1 MLWSLTNSEDRPLYV
16 PTATVGELSLSVV
29 GSGFQAPLLGSV
41 AALPSTGATP
51 FNRGICTMTQ
61 MTRRL
66 FLGVSAAAMAVAATG
81 ILPALAA
88 AGGEAP
94 ALKALVD
101 AGTLPPLADRLPLNP
116 MVVTPLREVG
126 TYGGTWRSAI
136 VGGGSLSMLFRYQAY
151 EPLMRYNPEWTG
163 VIPNVAES
171 VVAND
176 AATEFTF
183 KLRKGHKWSD
193 GQPYTTDDVMFW
205 YEDVFSNPE
214 IEVTN
219 QDHLIIG
226 EDKAVFTKI
235 DDVTFTVS
243 FKTSNGLFLLLL
255 AWADSDQTT
264 RFPKHYLSQFLPK
277 YNPDAD
283 KLATEQGLSG
293 WLQLFQKKSGA
304 ALEDD
309 FFLNSEIPVLHA
321 WKMKVAPGES
331 TETAV
336 AERNPFYFK
345 VDTAGN
351 QLPYLDA
358 ISYALVAD
366 AQVLLLKCLQGEI
379 DLLDQYIGTPTNKSV
394 LFDGKEQGG
403 YDFYTTLST
412 QPNEMAI
419 CLNMTHPDAVK
430 AALYSNKDFRVGL
443 SHAIDRQ
450 ALINSVFVGIGSA
463 SQPAIAEGDPLYNER
478 LAKQFTE
485 FDVAKANELLD
496 KAAPNKDGDGYRL
509 DSSGRRVT
517 IVFEQDQN
525 RLEMVDMMQLMMP
538 MLKTVGIDAQLKL
551 IDRSL
556 WEVRIRQNMDYDATT
571 NRFGG
576 GIGLAALLDPRY
588 FVPYSGNAF
597 YAMGWQI
604 WYNDKTAVNAVEP
617 PAQVKE
623 ALALYDEMK
632 STIDDARRVEAFK
645 QILEIAA
652 DQFYSIGIKVPNDA
666 YGIVRNDFHN
676 VPERMPNSFGY
687 PTPAP
692 TNPEQY
698 YKA

>member
-1 MLWSLTNSEDRPLYV
+1 
-16 PTATVGELSLSVV
+16 
-29 GSGFQAPLLGSV
+29 
-41 AALPSTGATP
+41 
-51 FNRGICTMTQ
+51 
-61 MTRRL
+61 
-66 FLGVSAAAMAVAATG
+66 MAVAATG

-163 VIPNVAES
+163 VIPNVAEF

-336 AERNPFYFK
+336 AERNSFYFK

-430 AALYSNKDFRVGL
+430 AELYSNKDFRVGL

-450 ALINSVFVGIGSA
+450 ALIDSVFVGIGSA

-485 FDVAKANELLD
+485 FDVAKANEFLD

-617 PAQVKE
+617 PAQVQE

>member
-1 MLWSLTNSEDRPLYV
+1 M
-16 PTATVGELSLSVV
+16 
-29 GSGFQAPLLGSV
+29 GS
-41 AALPSTGATP
+41 
-51 FNRGICTMTQ
+51 I
-61 MTRRL
+61 TRRL
-66 FLGVSAAAMAVAATG
+66 FLGTSAAALAVAASG

-88 AGGEAP
+88 AATGEAP
-94 ALKALVD
+94 MLKALVD
-101 AGTLPPLADRLPLNP
+101 AGTLPALADRLPLNP

-183 KLRKGHKWSD
+183 KLREGHKWSD
-193 GQPYTTDDVMFW
+193 GQPYTTEDVMFW

-226 EDKAVFTKI
+226 DDKGVFTKI
-235 DDVTFTVS
+235 DDFSFKVS
-243 FKTSNGLFLLLL
+243 FKNSNGLFLLLL

-283 KLATEQGLSG
+283 KLATDQGLSG
-293 WLQLFQKKSGA
+293 WVQLFQKKSGA

-309 FFLNSEIPVLHA
+309 FFLNSEIPVLHP

-331 TETAV
+331 TEHAV

-351 QLPYLDA
+351 QLPYLDS
-358 ISYALVAD
+358 IDYVLVAD

-430 AALYSNKDFRVGL
+430 AELYSNKDFRIGF

-450 ALINSVFVGIGSA
+450 ALIDSVFVGVGSP
-463 SQPAIAEGDPLYNER
+463 SQAAIAEGDPLYNER

-485 FDVAKANELLD
+485 FDLARANEFLD
-496 KAAPNKDGDGYRL
+496 KAAPNKDADGYRL
-509 DSSGRRVT
+509 DSSGRRIT

-525 RLEMVDMMQLMMP
+525 RLEMVDMMQLMTP
-538 MLKTVGIDAQLKL
+538 MLKAVGIDGQLKL

-604 WYNDKTAVNAVEP
+604 WYNDKGAVNAVEP

-645 QILEIAA
+645 QILDIAA

-666 YGIVRNDFHN
+666 YGIVRNNFHN

-698 YKA
+698 FKA

>member
-1 MLWSLTNSEDRPLYV
+1 V
-16 PTATVGELSLSVV
+16 P
-29 GSGFQAPLLGSV
+29 
-41 AALPSTGATP
+41 
-51 FNRGICTMTQ
+51 
-61 MTRRL
+61 
-66 FLGVSAAAMAVAATG
+66 
-81 ILPALAA
+81 
-88 AGGEAP
+88 AG
-94 ALKALVD
+94 
-101 AGTLPPLADRLPLNP
+101 
-116 MVVTPLREVG
+116 
-126 TYGGTWRSAI
+126 
-136 VGGGSLSMLFRYQAY
+136 Q
-151 EPLMRYNPEWTG
+151 
-163 VIPNVAES
+163 
-171 VVAND
+171 
-176 AATEFTF
+176 
-183 KLRKGHKWSD
+183 
-193 GQPYTTDDVMFW
+193 
-205 YEDVFSNPE
+205 
-214 IEVTN
+214 
-219 QDHLIIG
+219 
-226 EDKAVFTKI
+226 
-235 DDVTFTVS
+235 
-243 FKTSNGLFLLLL
+243 
-255 AWADSDQTT
+255 
-264 RFPKHYLSQFLPK
+264 
-277 YNPDAD
+277 
-283 KLATEQGLSG
+283 
-293 WLQLFQKKSGA
+293 
-304 ALEDD
+304 
-309 FFLNSEIPVLHA
+309 
-321 WKMKVAPGES
+321 
-331 TETAV
+331 
-336 AERNPFYFK
+336 
-345 VDTAGN
+345 
-351 QLPYLDA
+351 
-358 ISYALVAD
+358 
-366 AQVLLLKCLQGEI
+366 I

-430 AALYSNKDFRVGL
+430 AELYSNKDFRIGF

-450 ALINSVFVGIGSA
+450 ALIDSVFVGVGSA
-463 SQPAIAEGDPLYNER
+463 SQAAIAEGDPLYNER

-485 FDVAKANELLD
+485 FDLAKANEFLD
-496 KAAPNKDGDGYRL
+496 KAAPNKDADGYRL
-509 DSSGRRVT
+509 DSSGRRIT

-538 MLKTVGIDAQLKL
+538 MLKAVGIDGQLKL

-604 WYNDKTAVNAVEP
+604 WYNDKTAANAVEP

-698 YKA
+698 FKA

>member
-1 MLWSLTNSEDRPLYV
+1 MEKITRRFFIG
-16 PTATVGELSLSVV
+16 A
-29 GSGFQAPLLGSV
+29 SV
-41 AALPSTGATP
+41 ATLT
-51 FNRGICTMTQ
+51 I
-61 MTRRL
+61 
-66 FLGVSAAAMAVAATG
+66 AATG
-81 ILPALAA
+81 LRAFAA
-88 AGGEAP
+88 AGSGEAP
-94 ALKALVD
+94 MLKALVD
-101 AGTLPPLADRLPLNP
+101 AGSLPPLAERLPKNP

-126 TYGGTWRSAI
+126 KYGGTWKSTI

-151 EPLMRYNPEWTG
+151 EPLVRYNPEWTG

-171 VVAND
+171 VTAND
-176 AATEFTF
+176 TATEFTF
-183 KLRKGHKWSD
+183 KLREGHKWSD
-193 GQPYTTDDVMFW
+193 GHPYTTEDVMFW

-219 QDHLIIG
+219 QDHLIVG
-226 EDKAVFTKI
+226 DDKGVFTKV
-235 DDVTFTVS
+235 DDTTFTVS
-243 FKTSNGLFLLLL
+243 FKNPNGLFLLLL

-283 KLATEQGLSG
+283 KLAAAAGLSG
-293 WLQLFQKKSGA
+293 WVQMFQKKSGA

-309 FFLNSEIPVLHA
+309 FFTNSEIPVLHP

-331 TETAV
+331 TEHAI
-336 AERNPFYFK
+336 AERNAYYFK

-351 QLPYLDA
+351 QLPYLDS
-358 ISYALVAD
+358 IDYVLVAD
-366 AQVLLLKCLQGEI
+366 AQVLLLKVLQGEI

-394 LFDGKEQGG
+394 LFDGKQKGN
-403 YDFYTTLST
+403 YDFYTTTST

-419 CLNMTHPDAVK
+419 CFNMTHPDEVK
-430 AALYSNKDFRVGL
+430 AELYASKDFRAGI

-450 ALINSVFVGIGSA
+450 AMIDSVFVGVGSPSQAAIGES
-463 SQPAIAEGDPLYNER
+463 DPFYNER

-485 FDVAKANELLD
+485 FDLAKANEFLD
-496 KAAPNKDGDGYRL
+496 KVAPNKDGDGFRL
-509 DSSGRRVT
+509 DSSGRRIS

-525 RLEMVDMMQLMMP
+525 RLEMVDMMQLLMP
-538 MLKTVGIDAQLKL
+538 MLKAVGIDGQLKL

-576 GIGLAALLDPRY
+576 GIGLAAILDPRY
-588 FVPYSGNAF
+588 FVPYSDNAF
-597 YAMGWQI
+597 YAPGWQI
-604 WYNDKTAVNAVEP
+604 WYNDKSAANAVEP
-617 PAQVKE
+617 PAQVQE
-623 ALALYDEMK
+623 ALKLYDVMK
-632 STIDDARRVEAFK
+632 STVDETERTDAFK
-645 QILEIAA
+645 KILEIAA
-652 DQFYSIGIKVPNDA
+652 DQFYTVGIKVPNDA
-666 YGIVRNDFHN
+666 YGVVKNDFHN

-698 YKA
+698 FKA

>member
-1 MLWSLTNSEDRPLYV
+1 MEKLTRRFFLGAS
-16 PTATVGELSLSVV
+16 TA
-29 GSGFQAPLLGSV
+29 AIAI
-41 AALPSTGATP
+41 AALGVRAAYAQAT
-51 FNRGICTMTQ
+51 
-61 MTRRL
+61 
-66 FLGVSAAAMAVAATG
+66 A
-81 ILPALAA
+81 
-88 AGGEAP
+88 EAP
-94 ALKALVD
+94 MLKSLVD
-101 AGTLPPLADRLPLNP
+101 AGSLPPLADRLPKNP
-116 MVVTPLREVG
+116 MVVTPLHEVG
-126 TYGGTWRSAI
+126 KYGGVWKSTI

-151 EPLMRYNPEWTG
+151 EPLVRYNPEWTG

-171 VVAND
+171 VTSND

-183 KLRKGHKWSD
+183 KLREGMKWSD
-193 GQPYTTDDVMFW
+193 GKPYTTEDVMFW
-205 YEDVFSNPE
+205 YEDVFSNKDL
-214 IEVTN
+214 EVTN

-226 EDKAVFTKI
+226 DDRAVFTKI
-235 DDVTFTVS
+235 DDLS
-243 FKTSNGLFLLLL
+243 FKISFKNSNGLFLSLL

-283 KLATEQGLSG
+283 KLAAAAGLSG
-293 WLQLFQKKSGA
+293 WVQLFQKKSGA

-309 FFLNSEIPVLHA
+309 FFTNTEIPVLHP

-331 TETAV
+331 TEHAI
-336 AERNPFYFK
+336 AERNPYYWK

-351 QLPYLDA
+351 QLPYLDS
-358 ISYALVAD
+358 IDYVLVSD

-394 LFDGKEQGG
+394 LFDGKEKGN

-419 CLNMTHPDAVK
+419 CFNMTHPDKVK
-430 AALYSNKDFRVGL
+430 AELYSSKDFRAGI

-450 ALINSVFVGIGSA
+450 ALIDSVFVGVGTP
-463 SQPAIAEGDPLYNER
+463 SQTAIAEGDPLYNER
-478 LAKQFTE
+478 LAKQFVE
-485 FDVAKANELLD
+485 YDVAKSNEFLD
-496 KAAPNKDGDGYRL
+496 KIAPKKDADGFRL
-509 DSSGRRVT
+509 DSSGRRIS

-525 RLEMVDMMQLMMP
+525 RLEMVDMMQLIMP
-538 MLKTVGIDAQLKL
+538 MLKAVGIDGQLKL

-556 WEVRIRQNMDYDATT
+556 WEVRVRQNMDYDATT

-576 GIGLAALLDPRY
+576 GIGLAAILDPRY
-588 FVPYSGNAF
+588 FVPFSDNAF

-604 WYNDKTAVNAVEP
+604 WYNNKSAPNAVEP
-617 PAQVKE
+617 PDQVKK
-623 ALALYDEMK
+623 ALELYDVMK
-632 STIDDARRVEAFK
+632 STVDDAKRVDAFK

-652 DQFYSIGIKVPNDA
+652 DQFYTVGIKIPNDA
-666 YGIVRNDFHN
+666 YGIVKNNFKN
-676 VPERMPNSFGY
+676 VPDKMPNSFGY

>member
-1 MLWSLTNSEDRPLYV
+1 MEKITRRFFIG
-16 PTATVGELSLSVV
+16 A
-29 GSGFQAPLLGSV
+29 SV
-41 AALPSTGATP
+41 ATLT
-51 FNRGICTMTQ
+51 I
-61 MTRRL
+61 
-66 FLGVSAAAMAVAATG
+66 AATG
-81 ILPALAA
+81 LRAFAA
-88 AGGEAP
+88 AGSGEAP
-94 ALKALVD
+94 MLKALVD
-101 AGTLPPLADRLPLNP
+101 AGTLPALADRLPLNP

-126 TYGGTWRSAI
+126 KYGGTWRSTI

-151 EPLMRYNPEWTG
+151 EPLVRYNPEWTG

-171 VVAND
+171 VTAND
-176 AATEFTF
+176 TATEFTF
-183 KLRKGHKWSD
+183 KLREGHKWSD
-193 GQPYTTDDVMFW
+193 GHPYTTEDVMFW

-219 QDHLIIG
+219 QDHLIVG
-226 EDKAVFTKI
+226 DDKGVFTKV
-235 DDVTFTVS
+235 DDTTFTVS
-243 FKTSNGLFLLLL
+243 FKNPNGLFLLLL

-283 KLATEQGLSG
+283 KLAAAAGLSG
-293 WLQLFQKKSGA
+293 WVQMFQKKSGA

-309 FFLNSEIPVLHA
+309 FFTNSEIPVLHP

-331 TETAV
+331 TEHAI
-336 AERNPFYFK
+336 AERNAYYFK

-351 QLPYLDA
+351 QLPYLDS
-358 ISYALVAD
+358 IDYVLVAD
-366 AQVLLLKCLQGEI
+366 AQVLLLKVLQGEI

-394 LFDGKEQGG
+394 LFDGKQKGN
-403 YDFYTTLST
+403 YDFYTTTST

-419 CLNMTHPDAVK
+419 CFNMTHPDEVK
-430 AALYSNKDFRVGL
+430 AELYASKDFRAGI

-450 ALINSVFVGIGSA
+450 AMIDSVFVGVGSP
-463 SQPAIAEGDPLYNER
+463 SQAAISESDPLYNER

-485 FDVAKANELLD
+485 FDLAKANEFLD
-496 KAAPNKDGDGYRL
+496 KVAPNKDGDGFRL
-509 DSSGRRVT
+509 DSSGRRIS

-525 RLEMVDMMQLMMP
+525 RLEMVDMMQLLMP
-538 MLKTVGIDAQLKL
+538 MLKAVGIDGQLKL

-576 GIGLAALLDPRY
+576 GIGLAAILDPRY
-588 FVPYSGNAF
+588 FVPYSDNAF
-597 YAMGWQI
+597 YAPGWQI
-604 WYNDKTAVNAVEP
+604 WYNDKSAANAVEP
-617 PAQVKE
+617 PAQVQE
-623 ALALYDEMK
+623 ALKLYDVMK
-632 STIDDARRVEAFK
+632 STVDETERTDAFK
-645 QILEIAA
+645 KILEIAA
-652 DQFYSIGIKVPNDA
+652 DQFYTVGIKVPNDA
-666 YGIVRNDFHN
+666 YGVVKNDFHN

-698 YKA
+698 FKA

>member
-1 MLWSLTNSEDRPLYV
+1 MH
-16 PTATVGELSLSVV
+16 
-29 GSGFQAPLLGSV
+29 Q
-41 AALPSTGATP
+41 
-51 FNRGICTMTQ
+51 I
-61 MTRRL
+61 TRRF
-66 FLGVSAAAMAVAATG
+66 FLGASSATL
-81 ILPALAA
+81 ILAA
-88 AGGEAP
+88 AGVRPALAQAAGEAP
-94 ALKALVD
+94 MLKALVD
-101 AGTLPPLADRLPLNP
+101 AGTLPPLADRLPKNP
-116 MVVTPLREVG
+116 MVVTPLRDVG
-126 TYGGTWRSAI
+126 KYGGTWNSTI

-151 EPLMRYNPEWTG
+151 EPLVRYNPEWTG

-171 VVAND
+171 VASND
-176 AATEFTF
+176 SATEFTF
-183 KLRKGHKWSD
+183 KLREGTKWSD
-193 GQPYTTDDVMFW
+193 GHPYTTEDVMFW
-205 YEDVFSNPE
+205 YEDVFQNPD

-226 EDKAVFTKI
+226 DDRAVFTKI
-235 DDVTFTVS
+235 DDLSFKVS
-243 FKTSNGLFLLLL
+243 FKNPNGLFLSLL

-283 KLATEQGLSG
+283 KLATDAGLSG

-309 FFLNSEIPVLHA
+309 FFTNSEIPVLHP

-331 TETAV
+331 TEHAI
-336 AERNPFYFK
+336 AERNPFYWK

-351 QLPYLDA
+351 QLPYLDS
-358 ISYALVAD
+358 IDYVLVAD
-366 AQVLLLKCLQGEI
+366 AQVLLLKVLQGEI

-394 LFDGKEQGG
+394 LFDGKAQGN

-419 CLNMTHPDAVK
+419 CFNMTHPDKVK
-430 AALYSNKDFRVGL
+430 AELYSNKDFRAGF

-450 ALINSVFVGIGSA
+450 ALIDSVFVGVGSP
-463 SQPAIAEGDPLYNER
+463 SQAAIAEGDPLYNER

-496 KAAPNKDGDGYRL
+496 KAAPNKDGEGYRL
-509 DSSGRRVT
+509 DSSGRRIS

-525 RLEMVDMMQLMMP
+525 RVEMVDMMQLIMP
-538 MLKTVGIDAQLKL
+538 MLKTVGIDGQLKL

-576 GIGLAALLDPRY
+576 GIGLAAFLDPRY
-588 FVPYSGNAF
+588 FVPYSDNAF
-597 YAMGWQI
+597 YAPGWQI
-604 WYNDKTAVNAVEP
+604 WYNDKSAANAVEP
-617 PAQVKE
+617 PDQVKK
-623 ALALYDEMK
+623 ALELYDVVK
-632 STIDDARRVEAFK
+632 STVDDAKRVDAFK

-652 DQFYSIGIKVPNDA
+652 DQFYTVGIKIPNDA
-666 YGIVRNDFHN
+666 YGIVKNNFKN
-676 VPERMPNSFGY
+676 VPDKMPNSFGY
-687 PTPAP
+687 PSPAP

-698 YKA
+698 FKA

>member
-1 MLWSLTNSEDRPLYV
+1 MKIS
-16 PTATVGELSLSVV
+16 
-29 GSGFQAPLLGSV
+29 
-41 AALPSTGATP
+41 
-51 FNRGICTMTQ
+51 
-61 MTRRL
+61 RRL
-66 FLGVSAAAMAVAATG
+66 FLGVSSAAVAAAATG
-81 ILPALAA
+81 LLPAMAA
-88 AGGEAP
+88 AASGEAP
-94 ALKALVD
+94 MLKALVD
-101 AGTLPPLADRLPLNP
+101 AGTLPPPNERLPKNP
-116 MVVTPLREVG
+116 MVVTPLNSVG
-126 TYGGTWRSAI
+126 TYGGTWHSTI

-151 EPLMRYNPEWTG
+151 EPLVRYTPEWTG

-171 VVAND
+171 VTSND

-183 KLRKGHKWSD
+183 KLREGTKWSD
-193 GQPYTTDDVMFW
+193 GHPYTTEDVMFW
-205 YEDVFSNPE
+205 YEDVFSNAE

-226 EDKAVFTKI
+226 DERAVFTKI
-235 DDVTFTVS
+235 DDTTFTVS
-243 FKTSNGLFLLLL
+243 FKNSNGLFLSLL

-264 RFPKHYLSQFLPK
+264 RFPKHYLSTFLPK

-283 KLATEQGLSG
+283 KAAQAAGFSG
-293 WLQLFQKKSGA
+293 WVQMFQKKSGA

-309 FFLNSEIPVLHA
+309 FFTNSEIPVLHA

-331 TETAV
+331 TELAV
-336 AERNPFYFK
+336 AERNAFYWK

-351 QLPYLDA
+351 QLPYLDS
-358 ISYALVAD
+358 IDYVLVAD
-366 AQVLLLKCLQGEI
+366 AQVLLLKVLQGEI

-394 LFDGKEQGG
+394 LFDGKAKGN

-419 CLNMTHPDAVK
+419 CLNMTHPDKVK
-430 AALYSNKDFRVGL
+430 ADLYANKDFRAGI

-450 ALINSVFVGIGSA
+450 ALIDSVYVGVGTF
-463 SQPAIAEGDPLYNER
+463 SQPAISESDPLYNER
-478 LAKQFTE
+478 LAKQFTA
-485 FDVAKANELLD
+485 FDTAKANEFLD
-496 KAAPNKDGDGYRL
+496 KAAPTKDGDGFRL

-525 RLEMVDMMQLMMP
+525 RLEMVDMMQLIMP
-538 MLKTVGIDAQLKL
+538 MLKEVGIDGQLKL

-576 GIGLAALLDPRY
+576 GIGLAAFLDPRY
-588 FVPYSGNAF
+588 FVPFSDNAF
-597 YAMGWQI
+597 YAPGWQI
-604 WYNDKTAVNAVEP
+604 WYGDKTAANAVEP
-617 PAQVKE
+617 PAQVQE
-623 ALALYDEMK
+623 ALKLYDEMK
-632 STIDDARRVEAFK
+632 STVDDAKRVEVFK

-652 DQFYSIGIKVPNDA
+652 DQFYCVGIKVPNDA
-666 YGIVRNDFHN
+666 YGIVKNDFHN
-676 VPERMPNSFGY
+676 VPKKMPNSFGY